1 MSRRR
6 LSAASSVATERVPG
20 RAEAVEAVE
29 AAKGGGADK
38 ALGRPLMEAGAVE
51 AGAVSRGTR
60 TAAPL

>member
-6 LSAASSVATERVPG
+6 LSATSSVATERVPG
-20 RAEAVEAVE
+20 RAEAVEAAE
-29 AAKGGGADK
+29 GGGADK
-38 ALGRPLMEAGAVE
+38 ALGRPTMEAGAVE